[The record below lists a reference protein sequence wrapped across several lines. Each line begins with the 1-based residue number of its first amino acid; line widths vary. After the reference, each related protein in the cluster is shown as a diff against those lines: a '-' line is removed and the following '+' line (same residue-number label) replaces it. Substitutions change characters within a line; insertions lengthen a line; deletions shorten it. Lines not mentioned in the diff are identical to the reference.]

1 MGGMIQP
8 IAGPLGPYDDFIRQA
23 AEQNGL
29 DPNMLHA
36 LIQQESAMNPN
47 AVSPKGAMGLGQLM
61 PGTAQD
67 LGVTDPFNPAQN
79 IGGAG
84 KYLGQMGDMF
94 GHDPRM
100 MLAGY
105 NAGPGN
111 VQKYGGIPP
120 FDETQNYVENIMG
133 KLRPRS
139 APAPDFGMNPMQDV
153 PPMPAQY
160 ESVVNPAANRQ
171 PVTLESSYTGN
182 KLAPGAISAE
192 EFNSAPMSASRA
204 NSVGNFFRNPTNAAM
219 IAGTALGT
227 DWEDPSSIGAGV
239 GGLGGAFAGSALG
252 SAALGGLAAASTTSA
267 GAAATGATIG
277 SALPGIGTVIGA
289 GVGAIGGSALGGLFG
304 DSSEEKAQKEAK
316 KKKEEQY
323 LLASMRRTSDM
334 MRQGQL
340 DRRAAMDNIT
350 RYLQQTNAA

>member
-8 IAGPLGPYDDFIRQA
+8 IAGPLGPYDDYIRQA
-23 AEQNGL
+23 SEQNGL
-29 DPNMLHA
+29 DPDMFHA
-36 LIQQESAMNPN
+36 LIQYESAMNPN

-61 PGTAQD
+61 PGTARD
-67 LGVTDPFNPAQN
+67 MGVTDPFNPAQN
-79 IGGAG
+79 ISGAG
-84 KYLGQMGDMF
+84 KYLGQMGNMF

-120 FDETQNYVENIMG
+120 FDETQNYVNNIMG
-133 KLRPRS
+133 NMRPRS
-139 APAPDFGMNPMQDV
+139 APAPEFGINPMQDAA
-153 PPMPAQY
+153 PPMPPQY

-171 PVTLESSYTGN
+171 PVSLESSYTGN

-192 EFNSAPMSASRA
+192 EFNSAPMSSSAM
-204 NSVGNFFRNPTNAAM
+204 NSVGNFFKSTPGMLTSAA
-219 IAGTALGT
+219 ALMST
-227 DWEDPSSIGAGV
+227 DFSDPHSIGANAGTV
-239 GGLGGAFAGSALG
+239 GGAALG
-252 SAALGGLAAASTTSA
+252 SMFGPVGSA
-267 GAAATGATIG
+267 VGGAAGGFLGDTI
-277 SALPGIGTVIGA
+277 
-289 GVGAIGGSALGGLFG
+289 GGLFG

-340 DRRAAMDNIT
+340 DRRQAMDNIT